1 MAMMFV
7 VGYQQSGLDTLIL
20 HWLVLAESTRA
31 ILVVVAAAV
40 DGGEGCA
47 CHQRMDCR
55 RSAVNS
61 TSSTRETINPS

>member
-31 ILVVVAAAV
+31 AIDVVTTAAM
-40 DGGEGCA
+40 GGEGSA
-47 CHQRMDCR
+47 
-55 RSAVNS
+55 RSQ
-61 TSSTRETINPS
+61 